1 MFTFNLTMAQ
11 LLDIRQKCETAL
23 ATPIESDEGI
33 AFNSKTLS
41 FFTYMRG
48 WEWEDLNQYD
58 ICFDNYSV
66 DAMIGKII
74 SRIGT
79 NFPETEEERQ
89 AMEDMEEAMNII
101 HYQDKCHIALTMESG
116 TNWDHNKT
124 GSFLSSHAP
133 FFIRPYEDDRMEIVD
148 SNGNWLLRT
157 SRIVKGGDYDNYLY
171 IMTESG
177 HKYQFVTV
185 KSC

>member
-1 MFTFNLTMAQ
+1 MFTFNLTMEQ

-41 FFTYMRG
+41 FSTYMRG
-48 WEWEDLNQYD
+48 WEWEDLNQFD

-101 HYQDKCHIALTMESG
+101 HYQDKCHVALTMESG
-116 TNWDHNKT
+116 TNWDQNET
-124 GSFLSSHAP
+124 GSFLSRHAP
-133 FFIRPYEDDRMEIVD
+133 FYIRPYDGDKMEIVN
-148 SNGNWLLRT
+148 SKGEWLLRT

-171 IMTESG
+171 IVTENG

-185 KSC
+185 ESL